1 MSYLYCQASYWC
13 WQLRRSNIKLQA
25 KDKKP
30 RKRTKKESQEESNI
44 TATEPK
50 SKKRKKV
57 DTHVQSDNKT
67 ELKIKK
73 EQVVKE
79 NGTLSNGVKAEVP
92 DVSEGMLKGGGR
104 LTRRKMKEIVEEI
117 NFACKEEITVK
128 PSRKKNV
135 KIENGVGCGEREN
148 GEVRKKGKGKKDAKG
163 RDKKGPISNGD
174 IGTPLN
180 NDAVYLN
187 SSRKTPT
194 RRKSLKM
201 SKNDTKNIK

>member
-1 MSYLYCQASYWC
+1 M
-13 WQLRRSNIKLQA
+13 
-25 KDKKP
+25 
-30 RKRTKKESQEESNI
+30 
-44 TATEPK
+44 
-50 SKKRKKV
+50 
-57 DTHVQSDNKT
+57 
-67 ELKIKK
+67 
-73 EQVVKE
+73 VKE
-79 NGTLSNGVKAEVP
+79 NGTLSNGVKVEVP

-117 NFACKEEITVK
+117 NVANKEEITVK
-128 PSRKKNV
+128 PSVKRKKNV
-135 KIENGVGCGEREN
+135 NIENGVGCGEREN

-163 RDKKGPISNGD
+163 RDKKGPISKGD
-174 IGTPLN
+174 IETPLN